1 MIVPWLH
8 DLQHRPSVLFSRCRG
23 ALCPAQRSGENE
35 ATGACQEN
43 NYSPIKT
50 WRWYEVTAT
59 TKLIRIITRIIALS
73 PIIGAISGVINIIKW
88 LTDD

>member
-1 MIVPWLH
+1 MTSSIVPRFFSPAAAGPCAPH
-8 DLQHRPSVLFSRCRG
+8 NAAARTRPRELVKKTIIHPLEPG
-23 ALCPAQRSGENE
+23 G
-35 ATGACQEN
+35 G
-43 NYSPIKT
+43 IK
-50 WRWYEVTAT
+50 VTAT